1 MDKHRLKDEKEDFT
15 LRDGTKLHSLK
26 DLYGYL
32 STMSD
37 ADFSHH
43 VTEHKN
49 DFASWVEHS
58 HKDKSLAQALRH
70 AKSKEEMQKAIFI
83 AMFR

>member
-1 MDKHRLKDEKEDFT
+1 MDERRIEDKDKSFKAN
-15 LRDGTKLHSLK
+15 DGTVLLSLK

-32 STMSD
+32 SVMKD
-37 ADFSHH
+37 EDFVHH

-49 DFASWVEHS
+49 DFASWVEHV
-58 HKDKSLAQALRH
+58 HGDKFLASSMRRA
-70 AKSKEEMQKAIFI
+70 STKEELRKAIFV